1 MQSTTAAFASS
12 LALVAAAFVSGCA
25 THAVGEVMDASSDV
39 SNVGG
44 TCPNLVFSVGGMRVS
59 TDAATRFEDGSC
71 ADVVNGKFVEV
82 EGVARDGVLYASE
95 VDLD

>member
-1 MQSTTAAFASS
+1 MKTTTAAITSS
-12 LALVAAAFVSGCA
+12 VALVAAAFVTGCA
-25 THAVGEVMDASSDV
+25 THAVGEVMDASSQI

-59 TDAATRFEDGSC
+59 TDAATRFEDGAC
-71 ADVVNGKFVEV
+71 ADVVNGKHVEV